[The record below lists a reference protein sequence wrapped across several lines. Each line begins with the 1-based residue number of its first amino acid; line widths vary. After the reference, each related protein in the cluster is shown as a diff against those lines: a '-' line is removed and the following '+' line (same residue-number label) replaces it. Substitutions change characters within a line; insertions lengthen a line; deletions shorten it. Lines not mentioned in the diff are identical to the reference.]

1 MNINVQNLTEKS
13 FRLESRRQVCELGQ
27 REIEETGGGAMRP
40 QLPRNERRLGGFSA
54 APCNDHSRSRCQSL
68 IIQYQEDSSLFPAIK
83 SFLFTPSSAS
93 CSLQSRHAAPL
104 LFPFSLP
111 QSASLVPRHFKA
123 EWVPGTRVMKAKLI
137 PLFHAYSRHASL
149 LSAKPLERV
158 TAKPR
163 DGVKKESKSPA
174 TFLFPPF
181 IEPRV
186 LRAAC
191 ESAVLGVGANMQ
203 IISAG
208 ESVPSHLQL

>member
-1 MNINVQNLTEKS
+1 
-13 FRLESRRQVCELGQ
+13 
-27 REIEETGGGAMRP
+27 MRP

-149 LSAKPLERV
+149 LSAKALERV

-163 DGVKKESKSPA
+163 DGLKKGVKVPPRFCSRRSSSPE
-174 TFLFPPF
+174 FSGL
-181 IEPRV
+181 RV
-186 LRAAC
+186 EAA
-191 ESAVLGVGANMQ
+191 SSGWGQ
-203 IISAG
+203 ICK
-208 ESVPSHLQL
+208 